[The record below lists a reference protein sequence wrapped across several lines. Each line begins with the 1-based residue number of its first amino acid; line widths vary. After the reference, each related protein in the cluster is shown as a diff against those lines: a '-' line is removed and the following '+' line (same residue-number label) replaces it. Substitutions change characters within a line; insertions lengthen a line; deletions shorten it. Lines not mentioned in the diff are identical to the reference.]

1 VFWDSKDVLHL
12 GFLAGQKA
20 VNAQY
25 YSTPEWKSEAGN
37 TLKAKKEAGFILL
50 PPRQR

>member
-1 VFWDSKDVLHL
+1 MKTIFSAGMIIATVFWDSKDVLHL

-25 YSTPEWKSEAGN
+25 YSTPE
-37 TLKAKKEAGFILL
+37 
-50 PPRQR
+50 